1 MSELLNSLKKVYKL
15 PQQEQPRLM
24 DGSPL
29 PAGMV
34 PGPTRTMEF
43 RDANQNGI
51 DDRSEGIYLPRDL
64 VPESS
69 FPPRMNY
76 PDAFFAMPPEGGF
89 RNMDPGFGQ
98 SFPKTMPSDTDPLDD
113 MDEETKQQIQDLL
126 GKSQQKIQAPL
137 APLAEQLPM
146 AGEGEDTA
154 LAHVR
159 PGEIVIHNRS

>member
-76 PDAFFAMPPEGGF
+76 PDAFFAMPPEGS
-89 RNMDPGFGQ
+89 FGDRMRSRMPQ
-98 SFPKTMPSDTDPLDD
+98 LPNVPSDLDPLDRD
-113 MDEETKQQIQDLL
+113 WET
-126 GKSQQKIQAPL
+126 AFW
-137 APLAEQLPM
+137 
-146 AGEGEDTA
+146 
-154 LAHVR
+154 H
-159 PGEIVIHNRS
+159 